1 MNWKLIEDKSWCSLE
16 QQFEWVR
23 EMNTVQ
29 QDIRYHA
36 EGSVAEHTRMVL
48 EALQQSSAYHS
59 LSTLEKELIWTSAL
73 LHDVEKRSTSV
84 DEGEGRV
91 SAKGHARKGEY
102 TVRTILYRDCP
113 APFHI
118 REQIASLVRYHGL
131 PVWLMEKPDSVKK
144 LCEAS
149 LRVDTS
155 LLKMLADADIRGRIC
170 EDKNELLE
178 ALELFEIFC
187 REQDCWKKPRE
198 FATDYARF
206 HYFHTEDSYIDY
218 VPHEQ
223 FKCEVTM
230 LSGLPGMG
238 KDAIIV
244 ANKSGLV
251 AFKAKVFIDATGDGD
266 VATWAGASFKKGG
279 EDGILQSSTL
289 CFSFANVDS
298 YNYNLIGPS
307 LHTSNKNSPIFDAI
321 KSGKYPLIGRHFNS
335 NLIGPDVVQFNAGH
349 IDNVDSTDPWATTR
363 AMATG
368 RQIAEQYLEALKE
381 LQPKTFGSA
390 FVVKTASLLGVRDS
404 RRIEGDYTFTFQD
417 WLERKTFE
425 DEIGRNCYYIDVH
438 KPGHKETRYKKGE
451 SHGIPYRCLT
461 PKGMKNLLTA
471 GRCISTDEEAFG
483 SLRVMP
489 PCLVTGEAAGM
500 AAVHAIKQTK
510 NDVHKIDVGFLR
522 KRLKEEGQ
530 YFL

>member
-1 MNWKLIEDKSWCSLE
+1 MTSRRDFLKKAGLISAAFAVPALNVNGNTTQSKMRLKNTKIAVDDRWDVIVIGGGPAGCTAAISAAREGAKTLLIEAMGQLGGMGTAGMVPAWCPFSDGEKIIYRGLAE
-16 QQFEWVR
+16 KIFE
-23 EMNTVQ
+23 
-29 QDIRYHA
+29 A
-36 EGSVAEHTRMVL
+36 S
-48 EALQQSSAYHS
+48 
-59 LSTLEKELIWTSAL
+59 
-73 LHDVEKRSTSV
+73 
-84 DEGEGRV
+84 
-91 SAKGHARKGEY
+91 RKG
-102 TVRTILYRDCP
+102 
-113 APFHI
+113 
-118 REQIASLVRYHGL
+118 
-131 PVWLMEKPDSVKK
+131 
-144 LCEAS
+144 
-149 LRVDTS
+149 
-155 LLKMLADADIRGRIC
+155 
-170 EDKNELLE
+170 
-178 ALELFEIFC
+178 
-187 REQDCWKKPRE
+187 
-198 FATDYARF
+198 
-206 HYFHTEDSYIDY
+206 
-218 VPHEQ
+218 VPHERKQ
-223 FKCEVTM
+223 KMNWVSINPEYLMTVYDQMVTE
-230 LSGLPGMG
+230 SGARVLFFSRVDAVE
-238 KDAIIV
+238 KAADETVDAIIV

-279 EDGILQSSTL
+279 EDGVLQSSTL

-335 NLIGPDVVQFNAGH
+335 NLIGPDVVQ
-349 IDNVDSTDPWATTR
+349 
-363 AMATG
+363 
-368 RQIAEQYLEALKE
+368 YLEAMKDV
-381 LQPKTFGSA
+381 QPKTFGSA

-461 PKGMKNLLTA
+461 PKGLKNLLTA

-510 NDVHKIDVGFLR
+510 NDVHKIDTVHLR